1 MIDDIESSTDQDFIK
16 KLIEKNGFDNVEDF
30 VKAIYQDEKLFKKVL
45 SSYPKNLR
53 DSFVNQADSNTST
66 YGDITVSDAQVIIRP
81 DLYRKIRIGL
91 GTWNFGDEFSDY
103 SDEMAYNILEND
115 PDWQSDPKKAKIV
128 SKLELYPLK
137 MSYFQNSSQ

>member
-1 MIDDIESSTDQDFIK
+1 M
-16 KLIEKNGFDNVEDF
+16 
-30 VKAIYQDEKLFKKVL
+30 
-45 SSYPKNLR
+45 
-53 DSFVNQADSNTST
+53 
-66 YGDITVSDAQVIIRP
+66 
-81 DLYRKIRIGL
+81 YRKIRIGL
-91 GTWNFGDEFSDY
+91 GTWSFGDEFSDY